1 MKNILSIC
9 TFLLAF
15 GTLPLWGQSQD
26 PLNEDQTTVRI
37 LEGDNSDP
45 SIVRYGKSYYLVHSS
60 FVYTPG
66 LVVYKSDDL
75 VNWTPCS
82 TALTTF
88 TGDIWAPD
96 IVVHNNRFYIYF
108 PTLNGKGRK
117 TNMVTWADSPEGP
130 WSTPIDLK
138 IGGIDPEHVVSEDGK
153 RYLLLSSGA
162 LYPLSDDGCSITGE
176 PVRIYKEWEIPEE
189 WDIEEVHALLGENGA
204 GKSTLMNILAGVFP
218 ADSGEVEF
226 NEKKIRKMTIQQ
238 SEKLG
243 IAFVHQ
249 ELNLFNDLKV
259 YENIFLMKE
268 YKKKPG
274 ILDKKRMIRETQ
286 QLFTEL
292 GVEIEPEEKVENL
305 KTSQKQL
312 LEISKALFFQAKLLI
327 LDEPT
332 TSLNNDEVE
341 HLFQIIR
348 RLKEKGTAFIFISH
362 KMPEI
367 FRIADRYTVLR
378 NGEFIKSGKLS
389 EITQEEV
396 TGLMVGEKFSHQE
409 VYQKREL
416 GENVLELNGLSGHG
430 FSNVNLTV
438 KKGSIVGLTGLQ
450 GSGSSELLQGLFG
463 AVTVTGGTLKVSG
476 KECRIHSI
484 QGAMKAGIAMLASNR
499 KENSV
504 IPDMSILENM
514 YLSEQVLSARQPLIS
529 ARRERERYE
538 KYKKLLSIKAADPKD
553 PITSLSGGNQQKVFL
568 ARWLNTEA
576 GILLLDNPTQGI
588 DVGAKAEIYKLILKL
603 ADAGKT
609 ILINTLEIPE
619 LAKVADCC
627 AVFYEGTIIKM
638 LQHEEIDEKTV
649 MLYSTNAAQKG
660 ES

>member
-1 MKNILSIC
+1 MSLLCMKDIC
-9 TFLLAF
+9 
-15 GTLPLWGQSQD
+15 
-26 PLNEDQTTVRI
+26 
-37 LEGDNSDP
+37 
-45 SIVRYGKSYYLVHSS
+45 KSFNGIPVLKQVQ
-60 FVYTPG
+60 
-66 LVVYKSDDL
+66 
-75 VNWTPCS
+75 
-82 TALTTF
+82 LT
-88 TGDIWAPD
+88 IE
-96 IVVHNNRFYIYF
+96 
-108 PTLNGKGRK
+108 KG
-117 TNMVTWADSPEGP
+117 
-130 WSTPIDLK
+130 
-138 IGGIDPEHVVSEDGK
+138 
-153 RYLLLSSGA
+153 
-162 LYPLSDDGCSITGE
+162 
-176 PVRIYKEWEIPEE
+176 
-189 WDIEEVHALLGENGA
+189 EVHALLGENGA

-332 TSLNNDEVE
+332 TSLNNDEIE

-416 GENVLELNGLSGHG
+416 GENVLELNRLSGHG

-438 KKGSIVGLTGLQ
+438 KKGCIVGLTGLQ
-450 GSGSSELLQGLFG
+450 GTSSSELLQGLFG

-484 QGAMKAGIAMLASNR
+484 Q
-499 KENSV
+499 
-504 IPDMSILENM
+504 
-514 YLSEQVLSARQPLIS
+514 
-529 ARRERERYE
+529 
-538 KYKKLLSIKAADPKD
+538 
-553 PITSLSGGNQQKVFL
+553 
-568 ARWLNTEA
+568 
-576 GILLLDNPTQGI
+576 
-588 DVGAKAEIYKLILKL
+588 
-603 ADAGKT
+603 
-609 ILINTLEIPE
+609 
-619 LAKVADCC
+619 
-627 AVFYEGTIIKM
+627 
-638 LQHEEIDEKTV
+638 
-649 MLYSTNAAQKG
+649 
-660 ES
+660 

>member
-1 MKNILSIC
+1 MKDIC
-9 TFLLAF
+9 
-15 GTLPLWGQSQD
+15 
-26 PLNEDQTTVRI
+26 
-37 LEGDNSDP
+37 
-45 SIVRYGKSYYLVHSS
+45 KSFNGIPVLKQVQ
-60 FVYTPG
+60 
-66 LVVYKSDDL
+66 
-75 VNWTPCS
+75 
-82 TALTTF
+82 LT
-88 TGDIWAPD
+88 IE
-96 IVVHNNRFYIYF
+96 
-108 PTLNGKGRK
+108 KG
-117 TNMVTWADSPEGP
+117 
-130 WSTPIDLK
+130 
-138 IGGIDPEHVVSEDGK
+138 
-153 RYLLLSSGA
+153 
-162 LYPLSDDGCSITGE
+162 
-176 PVRIYKEWEIPEE
+176 
-189 WDIEEVHALLGENGA
+189 EVHALLGENGA

-416 GENVLELNGLSGHG
+416 GENVLELNRLSGHG
-430 FSNVNLTV
+430 FFNVNLTV

>member
-1 MKNILSIC
+1 MSLLCMRNIC
-9 TFLLAF
+9 
-15 GTLPLWGQSQD
+15 
-26 PLNEDQTTVRI
+26 
-37 LEGDNSDP
+37 
-45 SIVRYGKSYYLVHSS
+45 KSFNGIPVLKQVE
-60 FVYTPG
+60 
-66 LVVYKSDDL
+66 
-75 VNWTPCS
+75 
-82 TALTTF
+82 LT
-88 TGDIWAPD
+88 IE
-96 IVVHNNRFYIYF
+96 
-108 PTLNGKGRK
+108 KG
-117 TNMVTWADSPEGP
+117 
-130 WSTPIDLK
+130 
-138 IGGIDPEHVVSEDGK
+138 
-153 RYLLLSSGA
+153 
-162 LYPLSDDGCSITGE
+162 
-176 PVRIYKEWEIPEE
+176 
-189 WDIEEVHALLGENGA
+189 EVHALLGENGA

-218 ADSGEVEF
+218 ADSGEMEF
-226 NEKKIRKMTIQQ
+226 DEKKIKKMTIQQ
-238 SEKLG
+238 SEKMG

-268 YKKKPG
+268 YKRKAG
-274 ILDKKRMIRETQ
+274 ALDKKRMIRETQ

-292 GVEIEPEEKVENL
+292 GVEINPEEKVENL

-312 LEISKALFFQAKLLI
+312 LEISKALFFKAKLLI

-348 RLKEKGTAFIFISH
+348 NLKDKGTSFIFISH

-367 FRIADRYTVLR
+367 FQIADRYTVLR
-378 NGEFIKSGKLS
+378 NGEFVQAGKIS
-389 EITQEEV
+389 EITQEEM
-396 TGLMVGEKFSHQE
+396 TDLMVGEKLSHQE
-409 VYQKREL
+409 IYQAREP
-416 GENVLELNGLSGHG
+416 GENILELDHLSGYG
-430 FSNVNLTV
+430 FSDVNFTV

-463 AVTVTGGTLKVSG
+463 AVPVTGGTLKLHG
-476 KECRIHSI
+476 KDCKIRSI

-514 YLSEQVLSARQPLIS
+514 YLSEQVLSARHPFIS
-529 ARRERERYE
+529 IGKERKRYERYKE
-538 KYKKLLSIKAADPKD
+538 MLSVKAADPDD

-576 GILLLDNPTQGI
+576 DILLLDNPTQGI

-603 ADAGKT
+603 ADTGKT

-619 LAKVADCC
+619 LAKVADYC
-627 AVFYEGTIIKM
+627 AVFYEGTVIKV
-638 LQHEEIDEKTV
+638 LKHEEIDEKTV

-660 ES
+660 E

>member
-1 MKNILSIC
+1 MKDIC
-9 TFLLAF
+9 
-15 GTLPLWGQSQD
+15 
-26 PLNEDQTTVRI
+26 
-37 LEGDNSDP
+37 
-45 SIVRYGKSYYLVHSS
+45 KSFNGIPVLKQVQ
-60 FVYTPG
+60 
-66 LVVYKSDDL
+66 
-75 VNWTPCS
+75 
-82 TALTTF
+82 LT
-88 TGDIWAPD
+88 IE
-96 IVVHNNRFYIYF
+96 
-108 PTLNGKGRK
+108 KG
-117 TNMVTWADSPEGP
+117 
-130 WSTPIDLK
+130 
-138 IGGIDPEHVVSEDGK
+138 
-153 RYLLLSSGA
+153 
-162 LYPLSDDGCSITGE
+162 
-176 PVRIYKEWEIPEE
+176 
-189 WDIEEVHALLGENGA
+189 EVHALLGENGA

-430 FSNVNLTV
+430 LSNVNLTV

>member
-1 MKNILSIC
+1 MSLLCMKDIC
-9 TFLLAF
+9 
-15 GTLPLWGQSQD
+15 
-26 PLNEDQTTVRI
+26 
-37 LEGDNSDP
+37 
-45 SIVRYGKSYYLVHSS
+45 KSFNGIPVLKQVQ
-60 FVYTPG
+60 
-66 LVVYKSDDL
+66 
-75 VNWTPCS
+75 
-82 TALTTF
+82 LT
-88 TGDIWAPD
+88 IE
-96 IVVHNNRFYIYF
+96 
-108 PTLNGKGRK
+108 KG
-117 TNMVTWADSPEGP
+117 
-130 WSTPIDLK
+130 
-138 IGGIDPEHVVSEDGK
+138 
-153 RYLLLSSGA
+153 
-162 LYPLSDDGCSITGE
+162 
-176 PVRIYKEWEIPEE
+176 
-189 WDIEEVHALLGENGA
+189 EVHALLGENGA

-396 TGLMVGEKFSHQE
+396 TGLMVC
-409 VYQKREL
+409 RW
-416 GENVLELNGLSGHG
+416 
-430 FSNVNLTV
+430 
-438 KKGSIVGLTGLQ
+438 
-450 GSGSSELLQGLFG
+450 FG
-463 AVTVTGGTLKVSG
+463 
-476 KECRIHSI
+476 
-484 QGAMKAGIAMLASNR
+484 
-499 KENSV
+499 
-504 IPDMSILENM
+504 
-514 YLSEQVLSARQPLIS
+514 
-529 ARRERERYE
+529 
-538 KYKKLLSIKAADPKD
+538 
-553 PITSLSGGNQQKVFL
+553 
-568 ARWLNTEA
+568 
-576 GILLLDNPTQGI
+576 
-588 DVGAKAEIYKLILKL
+588 
-603 ADAGKT
+603 
-609 ILINTLEIPE
+609 
-619 LAKVADCC
+619 
-627 AVFYEGTIIKM
+627 
-638 LQHEEIDEKTV
+638 
-649 MLYSTNAAQKG
+649 
-660 ES
+660 

>member
-1 MKNILSIC
+1 MSLLCMKDIC
-9 TFLLAF
+9 
-15 GTLPLWGQSQD
+15 
-26 PLNEDQTTVRI
+26 
-37 LEGDNSDP
+37 
-45 SIVRYGKSYYLVHSS
+45 KSFNGIPVLKQVQ
-60 FVYTPG
+60 
-66 LVVYKSDDL
+66 
-75 VNWTPCS
+75 
-82 TALTTF
+82 LT
-88 TGDIWAPD
+88 IE
-96 IVVHNNRFYIYF
+96 
-108 PTLNGKGRK
+108 KG
-117 TNMVTWADSPEGP
+117 
-130 WSTPIDLK
+130 
-138 IGGIDPEHVVSEDGK
+138 
-153 RYLLLSSGA
+153 
-162 LYPLSDDGCSITGE
+162 
-176 PVRIYKEWEIPEE
+176 
-189 WDIEEVHALLGENGA
+189 EVHALLGENGA

-268 YKKKPG
+268 YKKKTG

-409 VYQKREL
+409 IYQKREL

-529 ARRERERYE
+529 AGKERERYE
-538 KYKKLLSIKAADPKD
+538 KYKKLLSIKAADSKD

>member
-1 MKNILSIC
+1 MSLLCMRNIC
-9 TFLLAF
+9 
-15 GTLPLWGQSQD
+15 
-26 PLNEDQTTVRI
+26 
-37 LEGDNSDP
+37 
-45 SIVRYGKSYYLVHSS
+45 KSFNGIPVLKQVE
-60 FVYTPG
+60 
-66 LVVYKSDDL
+66 
-75 VNWTPCS
+75 
-82 TALTTF
+82 LT
-88 TGDIWAPD
+88 IE
-96 IVVHNNRFYIYF
+96 
-108 PTLNGKGRK
+108 KG
-117 TNMVTWADSPEGP
+117 
-130 WSTPIDLK
+130 
-138 IGGIDPEHVVSEDGK
+138 
-153 RYLLLSSGA
+153 
-162 LYPLSDDGCSITGE
+162 
-176 PVRIYKEWEIPEE
+176 
-189 WDIEEVHALLGENGA
+189 EVHALLGENGA

-218 ADSGEVEF
+218 ADSGEMEF
-226 NEKKIRKMTIQQ
+226 DEKKIKKMTIQQ
-238 SEKLG
+238 SEKMG

-268 YKKKPG
+268 YKRKTG
-274 ILDKKRMIRETQ
+274 ALDKKRMIRETQ
-286 QLFTEL
+286 QLVTEL
-292 GVEIEPEEKVENL
+292 GVEIKPEEKVENL

-312 LEISKALFFQAKLLI
+312 LEISKALFFKAKLLI

-348 RLKEKGTAFIFISH
+348 NLKDKGTSFIFISH

-367 FRIADRYTVLR
+367 FQIADRYTVLR
-378 NGEFIKSGKLS
+378 NGEFVQAGKIS
-389 EITQEEV
+389 EITQEEM
-396 TGLMVGEKFSHQE
+396 TDLMVGEKLSHQE
-409 VYQKREL
+409 IYQERKL
-416 GENVLELNGLSGHG
+416 GESILELDHLTGHG
-430 FSNVNLTV
+430 FSNVSLTV

-463 AVTVTGGTLKVSG
+463 SVLITGGTLRLHG
-476 KECRIHSI
+476 KNCRIHSI

-514 YLSEQVLSARQPLIS
+514 YLSEQVLSARHPFIS
-529 ARRERERYE
+529 IGKERKRYERYKE
-538 KYKKLLSIKAADPKD
+538 MLSVKAADPDD

-576 GILLLDNPTQGI
+576 DILLLDNPTQGI

-619 LAKVADCC
+619 LAKVADYC
-627 AVFYEGTIIKM
+627 AVFYEGTVIKV
-638 LQHEEIDEKTV
+638 LKHEEIDEKTV

-660 ES
+660 E

>member
-1 MKNILSIC
+1 MKDIC
-9 TFLLAF
+9 
-15 GTLPLWGQSQD
+15 
-26 PLNEDQTTVRI
+26 
-37 LEGDNSDP
+37 
-45 SIVRYGKSYYLVHSS
+45 KSFNGIPVLKQVQ
-60 FVYTPG
+60 
-66 LVVYKSDDL
+66 
-75 VNWTPCS
+75 
-82 TALTTF
+82 LT
-88 TGDIWAPD
+88 IE
-96 IVVHNNRFYIYF
+96 
-108 PTLNGKGRK
+108 KG
-117 TNMVTWADSPEGP
+117 
-130 WSTPIDLK
+130 
-138 IGGIDPEHVVSEDGK
+138 
-153 RYLLLSSGA
+153 
-162 LYPLSDDGCSITGE
+162 
-176 PVRIYKEWEIPEE
+176 
-189 WDIEEVHALLGENGA
+189 EVHALLGENGA

-292 GVEIEPEEKVENL
+292 GVEIEP
-305 KTSQKQL
+305 
-312 LEISKALFFQAKLLI
+312 ALFFQTKLLI

-389 EITQEEV
+389 EITQEEA

-416 GENVLELNGLSGHG
+416 GENVLELNRLSGHG

-538 KYKKLLSIKAADPKD
+538 KYKKLLSIKAADSKD